1 MKVSETEAKRRT
13 MDPYRDEPSLIVKRA
28 HEIERENAR
37 LRRVVGALLGL
48 SVLLAA
54 AAAWWFA
61 ALSQLTS
68 H

>member
-37 LRRVVGALLGL
+37 LRRLVGALLAL
-48 SVLLAA
+48 SSILAA
-54 AAAWWFA
+54 AATWWFA
-61 ALSQLTS
+61 TLWQLTS